1 MERIEQS
8 GDSMSTIPMSEDAPN
23 RTVLTTSCEDDEP
36 ETSKDYKFKVRKKKE
51 KTVILDYEDHDP
63 PPLPPRSDRTRG
75 ITWLN
80 YKSSNK

>member
-63 PPLPPRSDRTRG
+63 PPLPPRGDRTRG